1 MPKYFEPFFSKF
13 QCGFRKGF
21 SAQQCLLSMLEKRK
35 LAVDNRKR
43 FEALLTD
50 LSKTFECLSHD
61 LLISK
66 LNVYG
71 FSINSLIG
79 RLVKDYLTNRKQ
91 RTRIDSAYS
100 SWEEILF
107 VCDID
112 FIMDDI
118 GFASCAD
125 DNTSYTIGNDIEDAI
140 FKLQN
145 SLKILFQWFMD
156 YQMKANPDSLFIC
169 STNDIVNL
177 IVENQVIDNSKCEK
191 RLGMKFDYKLT
202 FNAHIDDICK
212 KAGLK

>member
-1 MPKYFEPFFSKF
+1 MPNYFEPFFSKF

-21 SAQQCLLSMLEKRK
+21 SAQQCLLSMLEKWK

-71 FSINSLIG
+71 FSINSLID

-91 RTRIDSAYS
+91 RTRIDLAYS

-118 GFASCAD
+118 GFASCAMI
-125 DNTSYTIGNDIEDAI
+125 THYT
-140 FKLQN
+140 L
-145 SLKILFQWFMD
+145 
-156 YQMKANPDSLFIC
+156 
-169 STNDIVNL
+169 
-177 IVENQVIDNSKCEK
+177 
-191 RLGMKFDYKLT
+191 
-202 FNAHIDDICK
+202 
-212 KAGLK
+212 